1 MPAHKIMEDRQK
13 VVVYL
18 SRADKE
24 KLARIAAK
32 AELYQSELV
41 RMLLRKALHDEDALR
56 RAVRELRLP
65 LGPLLNRE
73 LDEDLL

>member
-1 MPAHKIMEDRQK
+1 MPAHKIMTDRQK
-13 VVVYL
+13 LVVYV

-24 KLARIAAK
+24 KVARIAAK

-41 RMLLRKALHDEDALR
+41 RMLLRKALHDEEALR

-65 LGPLLNRE
+65 LGGLLNRE